1 MQVSKEKSKLKAAEL
16 QMKMLREDAVL
27 DLKNLE
33 GNPVIDQLEENMMLR
48 ETPIINRS
56 RKRLVKE

>member
-1 MQVSKEKSKLKAAEL
+1 MLVKKESPKLKAAEL

-33 GNPVIDQLEENMMLR
+33 SNPIIDQLEDNMILR
-48 ETPIINRS
+48 ETPILNRNK
-56 RKRLVKE
+56 KRIIRE

>member
-33 GNPVIDQLEENMMLR
+33 GNPVIDQLEENMILR
-48 ETPIINRS
+48 ETPILNRS